1 MDRST
6 LPAGKLFV
14 QYGRALRYVRPY
26 LGGLLGFIGLGLL
39 STALGLAQ
47 PFMSRYLVDKALLG
61 RDLRALLV
69 IAAAMI
75 GAAVVSSGIS
85 FVSSYLY
92 LRLSTRSL
100 FDMRMDLYR
109 HLQSL
114 SPRFF
119 SGRKLGDLVSRI
131 NNDIGEVQRVASD
144 ACLSLLSNVVFL
156 IGSLAMMLWL
166 SWQLTAVSV
175 VLLPIAIVALRAYQG
190 RLVLQSREIR
200 EKSSDLGS
208 FLIESLL
215 SLRLTVAVTAE
226 QREAARFRRLN
237 DGFIQALLKS
247 QVTSFLAG
255 TVPSLILT
263 VSSSVMF
270 LYGGWLVFQGRLTLG
285 SLLAFIAYQ
294 AKLMA
299 PVQNLLTLHTNLLT
313 GGVALQRVFE
323 LLDVPADVAEPT
335 ISVPFPESFG
345 AVRFNAVSFSYK
357 GTDVALSDISFAL
370 PKGSLS
376 VVVGKSGSGK
386 STMADLLLRL
396 HDPQSG
402 TITIDGVDLRSLRLR
417 DLRERIAIVEQ
428 TPFLFHAS
436 LRENIAYG
444 RPEASFE
451 RIRECARAAQIDD
464 FIMSLPEAY
473 ETLVGERGA
482 TLSAGER
489 QRIAI
494 ARALLRDPELL
505 ILDEPTAS
513 LDIAYQLEIR
523 SILVELNKSRGL
535 TVVISTH
542 DLNMAAGLCH
552 DLILLDRGCVLAA
565 GRTPSV
571 LNRPL
576 IQQLYGVDVDISNH
590 PRTGRINVV
599 PVARAHDRP

>member
-263 VSSSVMF
+263 VSTSVMF

-323 LLDVPADVAEPT
+323 LLDVPAEVAEPALPA
-335 ISVPFPESFG
+335 PFPESFG
-345 AVRFNAVSFSYK
+345 DVRFDAVSFSYK
-357 GTDVALSDISFAL
+357 GTDVALSDLSFAL

-402 TITIDGVDLRSLRLR
+402 TITIDGIDLRSMRLK

-444 RPEASFE
+444 RPGVSFE

-494 ARALLRDPELL
+494 ARALLREPELL

-513 LDIAYQLEIR
+513 LDPLSETLVTLALAEVAKGRTTVLITHRQALIERADQVIVVHGGRIIEHGAPDDLMR
-523 SILVELNKSRGL
+523 SSGY
-535 TVVISTH
+535 
-542 DLNMAAGLCH
+542 
-552 DLILLDRGCVLAA
+552 LAA
-565 GRTPSV
+565 HMKGRQTEPTP
-571 LNRPL
+571 
-576 IQQLYGVDVDISNH
+576 
-590 PRTGRINVV
+590 V
-599 PVARAHDRP
+599 PVDEAVLV

>member
-1 MDRST
+1 MDRSS

-75 GAAVVSSGIS
+75 GAAVVSSAIS

-226 QREAARFRRLN
+226 EREAARFRRLN

-294 AKLMA
+294 TKLMA

-323 LLDVPADVAEPT
+323 LLDVPAEVTEQAFPA
-335 ISVPFPESFG
+335 PFPESFG
-345 AVRFNAVSFSYK
+345 AVRFDAVSFSYK
-357 GTDVALSDISFAL
+357 GTDVALSDLSFAL

-396 HDPQSG
+396 YDPQSG
-402 TITIDGVDLRSLRLR
+402 AITVGGVDLRSMRLK

-436 LRENIAYG
+436 LGENIAYG
-444 RPEASFE
+444 RYEASFE

-464 FIMSLPEAY
+464 FIMSLPEGY

-513 LDIAYQLEIR
+513 LDPLSETLVTLALAEVAKGRTTLLITHRQALIERADQVIVVHGGRIIEHGTPGDLMR
-523 SILVELNKSRGL
+523 SG
-535 TVVISTH
+535 
-542 DLNMAAGLCH
+542 GY
-552 DLILLDRGCVLAA
+552 LAA
-565 GRTPSV
+565 HMKGRQTEPTLVPIDEVV
-571 LNRPL
+571 L
-576 IQQLYGVDVDISNH
+576 V
-590 PRTGRINVV
+590 
-599 PVARAHDRP
+599 

>member
-75 GAAVVSSGIS
+75 GAAVVSSTIS

-144 ACLSLLSNVVFL
+144 ACLSLLSNVIFL

-166 SWQLTAVSV
+166 SWQLTVVSV
-175 VLLPIAIVALRAYQG
+175 VLLPIAIIALRAYQG

-226 QREAARFRRLN
+226 EREAAKFRRLN

-263 VSSSVMF
+263 VSTSVMF
-270 LYGGWLVFQGRLTLG
+270 LYGGWFVFQGRLTLG

-313 GGVALQRVFE
+313 GGVALERVFE
-323 LLDVPADVAEPT
+323 LLDVPADVADSELPVALPKSLGT
-335 ISVPFPESFG
+335 
-345 AVRFNAVSFSYK
+345 VRFEAVSFSYK
-357 GTDVALSDISFAL
+357 DAEVALDNLSFTL
-370 PKGSLS
+370 PKGSLT
-376 VVVGKSGSGK
+376 VLVGKSGSGK

-402 TITIDGVDLRSLRLR
+402 AITVDGVDLRSIRLKE
-417 DLRERIAIVEQ
+417 LRERIAIVEQ
-428 TPFLFHAS
+428 TPFLLHAS

-444 RPEASFE
+444 RPEAGFD

-464 FIMSLPEAY
+464 FIMGLPEGY

-489 QRIAI
+489 QRVAI

-513 LDIAYQLEIR
+513 LDPLSEALVTTALAEVAKGRTTLLITHRQALIEQAYQVIVVQGGR
-523 SILVELNKSRGL
+523 IVECGTPEGL
-535 TVVISTH
+535 MQ
-542 DLNMAAGLCH
+542 DG
-552 DLILLDRGCVLAA
+552 GYLAA
-565 GRTPSV
+565 HRKGYIDLSGVSV
-571 LNRPL
+571 DEAVL
-576 IQQLYGVDVDISNH
+576 V
-590 PRTGRINVV
+590 
-599 PVARAHDRP
+599 

>member
-6 LPAGKLFV
+6 LPAGKLLV

-26 LGGLLGFIGLGLL
+26 LSGLLGFIGLGLL

-75 GAAVVSSGIS
+75 GAAVVSSAIS

-109 HLQSL
+109 HLQRL

-166 SWQLTAVSV
+166 SWQLTVVSV
-175 VLLPIAIVALRAYQG
+175 LLLPIAIVALRAYQG

-226 QREAARFRRLN
+226 EREAARFRRLN

-263 VSSSVMF
+263 VSTSVMF

-323 LLDVPADVAEPT
+323 LLDVPVEVAEPT
-335 ISVPFPESFG
+335 IPVPLPESFG

-357 GTDVALSDISFAL
+357 EIDVALDDLSFVL

-376 VVVGKSGSGK
+376 VVVGTSGSGK

-396 HDPQSG
+396 HDPKSG
-402 TITIDGVDLRSLRLR
+402 TITVDGVDLRSVRLR

-451 RIRECARAAQIDD
+451 RIRACASAAQIDD

-513 LDIAYQLEIR
+513 LDPLSET
-523 SILVELNKSRGL
+523 LV
-535 TVVISTH
+535 TT
-542 DLNMAAGLCH
+542 A
-552 DLILLDRGCVLAA
+552 LAEVA
-565 GRTPSV
+565 KGRTT
-571 LNRPL
+571 LL
-576 IQQLYGVDVDISNH
+576 ITHRHALIEQADQVIVVHG
-590 PRTGRINVV
+590 GRIIEQGTPDDLMRGGGYLATHMKGRQTEPTLV
-599 PVARAHDRP
+599 PVDEAVLV